1 MSFIKPVDNAPIS
14 QRFGNDFQLPDGR
27 WYNKQV
33 LGYKGHNG
41 NDYAAASGTPVK
53 AADEGTVVFE
63 GWGQNHSWMGQP
75 AGICVLIDNGGLYS
89 GYAHLSDT
97 VVNKGQH
104 VEKGQVIG
112 HVGSTGA
119 ATGPHLHFEA
129 LPKTPNF
136 QNGFVG
142 RVDPNPYF
150 EAEAPTPQPLAGN
163 QRVVGSPQ
171 GALVRSGAGTSFAPI
186 QENGKPLVYDKGVVL
201 NFKGYV
207 HGQAVNGSDIWLV
220 GISGT
225 KYIHISNFDD
235 TDLHDLSDLTP
246 KQEQPTTP
254 IVDYSKLV
262 LDVSSFQNDDI
273 ANHFEKFLGVIVRVG
288 HVGKSYGGGETKTD
302 PKYKTFVQAARNADK
317 LLGLYWLPYI
327 STEEDAKTEAARFV
341 AAINEV
347 GNVDGEI
354 LFVDLE
360 PDFEGTFQQLQIFR
374 NEVFKATGKSV
385 CVYAGN
391 TIAEKLGLEL
401 VQWYPNYSTT
411 NDYPR
416 SAVLH
421 QYTSTGNVSGYTGNL
436 DFSTTNKP
444 LKELRVFGQKII
456 PGEPEAPKT
465 DDKPK
470 EQPKPDKLA
479 NNEDEFA
486 KKPSLTRKE
495 HTMTT
500 KLSDEDFNKMKKD
513 NELVE
518 TDGWKPTIPD
528 NVRLVVYLMGVIG
541 IPITVMT
548 MSLLAVFGVVSYEL
562 SNQVSTII
570 ASAIGT
576 IASAL
581 GISHFTRGKQ

>member
-327 STEEDAKTEAARFV
+327 STEEDVKVEAARFV
-341 AAINEV
+341 AAINAV

-354 LFVDLE
+354 LFVDL
-360 PDFEGTFQQLQIFR
+360 
-374 NEVFKATGKSV
+374 
-385 CVYAGN
+385 
-391 TIAEKLGLEL
+391 
-401 VQWYPNYSTT
+401 
-411 NDYPR
+411 
-416 SAVLH
+416 
-421 QYTSTGNVSGYTGNL
+421 
-436 DFSTTNKP
+436 
-444 LKELRVFGQKII
+444 
-456 PGEPEAPKT
+456 
-465 DDKPK
+465 
-470 EQPKPDKLA
+470 
-479 NNEDEFA
+479 
-486 KKPSLTRKE
+486 
-495 HTMTT
+495 
-500 KLSDEDFNKMKKD
+500 
-513 NELVE
+513 
-518 TDGWKPTIPD
+518 
-528 NVRLVVYLMGVIG
+528 
-541 IPITVMT
+541 
-548 MSLLAVFGVVSYEL
+548 
-562 SNQVSTII
+562 
-570 ASAIGT
+570 
-576 IASAL
+576 
-581 GISHFTRGKQ
+581 